1 MRCNTRHHVSNAV
14 FLLCT
19 APDGSVVAPDGS
31 VVAPDGSV
39 VVPDGSVDAPGGSID
54 GALRHNVKVSVKR

>member
-19 APDGSVVAPDGS
+19 ASDGS